1 MIMKK
6 MFLLAFVAIVAM
18 GASAQMNVWENGGL
32 SAQYAIEN
40 VDSVTFGITSE
51 TPSSGTGKDGI
62 TPLLKIE
69 NDYWYVSY
77 DEGQTWQQEGRAK
90 GKDGQDG
97 DSMFQSVTQDDNYVY
112 FTLADGTVI
121 KIAKSNGDK
130 NQPDGDDIIKF
141 EDFNLLTALL
151 NAGIDINTDG
161 YISYNEV
168 ALTDTLVLS
177 GNTSI
182 VLFREFQHFTNIKY
196 FAFSGCS
203 SLYHIELPTN
213 IKNISDGAF
222 RGCNKLATL
231 NIPESCTKI
240 GADAFNSCSSL
251 LEISLPSQIKRIES
265 GTFYSCSSLKSLNI
279 PNSVNYIGSGALSH
293 LTLDTLILPEEY
305 SADALGQLY
314 NDNLTTIIW
323 NSISY
328 PTEFRNS
335 YPEYGLGAYYSH
347 QYGSGERNPTITT
360 IIFGEKVES
369 LPKNLCN
376 HMTALTTIYSKNP
389 TPPTLNS
396 SFVYCYN
403 IQNVYVPKESIEQYK
418 ISWSLFADKIVGYD
432 FE

>member
-1 MIMKK
+1 MKK